1 MIKKCAMPL
10 AAALLLFASAGGVRA
25 ADAIAQLDVTRTLAG
40 TLQPQVSTGGSGVMA
55 QPQTGMLG
63 LNRANGSA
71 YILPVRSGEH
81 AAGASNEAQATASGE
96 SEHGALILAGLM
108 MVGVVVSKRLMR

>member
-1 MIKKCAMPL
+1 MIKKCAMPF

-25 ADAIAQLDVTRTLAG
+25 ADAIAQLDVSRTLAG
-40 TLQPQVSTGGSGVMA
+40 TLPAHVSASGAGAMVQPQA
-55 QPQTGMLG
+55 GMLG
-63 LNRANGSA
+63 LNRSSGSA
-71 YILPVRSGEH
+71 YVLPVRSGEH
-81 AAGASNEAQATASGE
+81 AAGASNEAQAAASGE